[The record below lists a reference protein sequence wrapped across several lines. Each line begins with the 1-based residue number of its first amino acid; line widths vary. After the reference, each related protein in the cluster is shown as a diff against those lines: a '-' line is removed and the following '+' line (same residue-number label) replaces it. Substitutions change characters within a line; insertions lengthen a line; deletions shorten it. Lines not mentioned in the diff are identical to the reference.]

1 MISSEESLPGALR
14 GPCHSTVGTPGEA
27 ITAHSSWHLDANV
40 TKMKGESIGKA
51 EMRASWGP
59 SWGYKDRCHLGFP
72 ASVGT
77 FELAEQVLPV

>member
-14 GPCHSTVGTPGEA
+14 GPCHSTVGTRGEA
-27 ITAHSSWHLDANV
+27 TTTCSSWHLDANV

-51 EMRASWGP
+51 KWERAGDPAVGIKIDASWVFL
-59 SWGYKDRCHLGFP
+59 LGL
-72 ASVGT
+72 GI